1 MEEKLRKLN
10 YELDAL
16 TKAMSDDVLFS
27 EVVEDFVKEL
37 EDRISA
43 LKSLEDSMLGKGFD
57 KTTFEDAVRSKGT
70 LGFVAREV
78 DEEMRTRSS
87 EIVQRRF
94 VVSSKIRELEKKMK
108 RNGNVQQGK
117 TAEGV
122 HHIQRLRQ
130 PVPRPRTAERETRRL
145 RLRTCGLERDRA
157 KCHKGSQPAFPH
169 VGGQELS
176 K

>member
-10 YELDAL
+10 YELDAI
-16 TKAMSDDVLFS
+16 TKSMADDVLFS

-57 KTTFEDAVRSKGT
+57 KTTFEDAVRSDGT

-78 DEEMRTRSS
+78 DEEMRARSS

-94 VVSSKIRELEKKMK
+94 VVSSEIRELEKKMK
-108 RNGNVQQGK
+108 RNGNVQ
-117 TAEGV
+117 
-122 HHIQRLRQ
+122 
-130 PVPRPRTAERETRRL
+130 
-145 RLRTCGLERDRA
+145 
-157 KCHKGSQPAFPH
+157 
-169 VGGQELS
+169 
-176 K
+176 

>member
-1 MEEKLRKLN
+1 MEEKLRELN

-16 TKAMSDDVLFS
+16 TKSMADEMLFI

-43 LKSLEDSMLGKGFD
+43 LKSLEYSILGKGFD
-57 KTTFEDAVRSKGT
+57 KKILEDAVRSDGT

-94 VVSSKIRELEKKMK
+94 AVSSKIRELEKKMR
-108 RNGNVQQGK
+108 RNG
-117 TAEGV
+117 
-122 HHIQRLRQ
+122 
-130 PVPRPRTAERETRRL
+130 
-145 RLRTCGLERDRA
+145 
-157 KCHKGSQPAFPH
+157 
-169 VGGQELS
+169 
-176 K
+176 

>member
-16 TKAMSDDVLFS
+16 TKSMSDDVLFI
-27 EVVEDFVKEL
+27 EVVDDFVKEL

-43 LKSLEDSMLGKGFD
+43 LKLLEDSMLGKGFD
-57 KTTFEDAVRSKGT
+57 KKTLEDAVRSKGT

-94 VVSSKIRELEKKMK
+94 VVSSEIRELEKKMR
-108 RNGNVQQGK
+108 RNG
-117 TAEGV
+117 
-122 HHIQRLRQ
+122 
-130 PVPRPRTAERETRRL
+130 
-145 RLRTCGLERDRA
+145 
-157 KCHKGSQPAFPH
+157 
-169 VGGQELS
+169 
-176 K
+176 

>member
-16 TKAMSDDVLFS
+16 TKSMADEVLFI
-27 EVVEDFVKEL
+27 EVVEDFVKEY

-43 LKSLEDSMLGKGFD
+43 LKSLEYSIIYKGFD
-57 KTTFEDAVRSKGT
+57 KKSFKDAVRSDGT

-94 VVSSKIRELEKKMK
+94 AVLSQICELEKKMR
-108 RNGNVQQGK
+108 RNG
-117 TAEGV
+117 
-122 HHIQRLRQ
+122 
-130 PVPRPRTAERETRRL
+130 
-145 RLRTCGLERDRA
+145 
-157 KCHKGSQPAFPH
+157 
-169 VGGQELS
+169 
-176 K
+176 

>member
-16 TKAMSDDVLFS
+16 TKSMADDVLFS

-43 LKSLEDSMLGKGFD
+43 LKSLEDSMLCKGFD
-57 KTTFEDAVRSKGT
+57 KKTLEEAVRSDGT

-94 VVSSKIRELEKKMK
+94 AVSSQIRELEKKMG
-108 RNGNVQQGK
+108 RNG
-117 TAEGV
+117 
-122 HHIQRLRQ
+122 
-130 PVPRPRTAERETRRL
+130 
-145 RLRTCGLERDRA
+145 
-157 KCHKGSQPAFPH
+157 
-169 VGGQELS
+169 
-176 K
+176 

>member
-16 TKAMSDDVLFS
+16 TKSMADDVLFS

-43 LKSLEDSMLGKGFD
+43 LKSLEDSMLCKGFD
-57 KTTFEDAVRSKGT
+57 KTIFKDAVSSKGT

-94 VVSSKIRELEKKMK
+94 VVSSQIRELEKNMR
-108 RNGNVQQGK
+108 RNG
-117 TAEGV
+117 
-122 HHIQRLRQ
+122 
-130 PVPRPRTAERETRRL
+130 
-145 RLRTCGLERDRA
+145 
-157 KCHKGSQPAFPH
+157 
-169 VGGQELS
+169 
-176 K
+176 

>member
-16 TKAMSDDVLFS
+16 TKSMADDVIFS
-27 EVVEDFVKEL
+27 EVVDGFVTVF

-57 KTTFEDAVRSKGT
+57 KKIFEDAVRSDGT
-70 LGFVAREV
+70 LGLVAREV

-94 VVSSKIRELEKKMK
+94 TVLSEILELEKKLR
-108 RNGNVQQGK
+108 RNG
-117 TAEGV
+117 
-122 HHIQRLRQ
+122 
-130 PVPRPRTAERETRRL
+130 
-145 RLRTCGLERDRA
+145 
-157 KCHKGSQPAFPH
+157 
-169 VGGQELS
+169 
-176 K
+176 

>member
-16 TKAMSDDVLFS
+16 TKSMADDVLFS

-43 LKSLEDSMLGKGFD
+43 LKSLEDSMLCKGFD
-57 KTTFEDAVRSKGT
+57 KKTLEDAVMSDGT
-70 LGFVAREV
+70 LGLVAREV

-94 VVSSKIRELEKKMK
+94 VVSSEIRELEKKMM
-108 RNGNVQQGK
+108 RNG
-117 TAEGV
+117 
-122 HHIQRLRQ
+122 
-130 PVPRPRTAERETRRL
+130 
-145 RLRTCGLERDRA
+145 
-157 KCHKGSQPAFPH
+157 
-169 VGGQELS
+169 
-176 K
+176 

>member
-16 TKAMSDDVLFS
+16 TKSMADDVLFS

-57 KTTFEDAVRSKGT
+57 KKTLEDAVRSDGA

-94 VVSSKIRELEKKMK
+94 AVSSQIRELEKKMR
-108 RNGNVQQGK
+108 RNGNVQ
-117 TAEGV
+117 
-122 HHIQRLRQ
+122 
-130 PVPRPRTAERETRRL
+130 
-145 RLRTCGLERDRA
+145 
-157 KCHKGSQPAFPH
+157 
-169 VGGQELS
+169 
-176 K
+176 

>member
-16 TKAMSDDVLFS
+16 TKSMADDVLFS

-57 KTTFEDAVRSKGT
+57 KTTFEDAVRSDGT
-70 LGFVAREV
+70 LGFVARVV
-78 DEEMRTRSS
+78 DKEMRIRSS

-94 VVSSKIRELEKKMK
+94 VVSSEIRELEKKMR
-108 RNGNVQQGK
+108 RNGNVQ
-117 TAEGV
+117 
-122 HHIQRLRQ
+122 
-130 PVPRPRTAERETRRL
+130 
-145 RLRTCGLERDRA
+145 
-157 KCHKGSQPAFPH
+157 
-169 VGGQELS
+169 
-176 K
+176 

>member
-10 YELDAL
+10 YELDAI
-16 TKAMSDDVLFS
+16 TKSMADDVLFS

-43 LKSLEDSMLGKGFD
+43 LKSLEDSMLCKGFD
-57 KTTFEDAVRSKGT
+57 KKTLEDAVRSDGT

-94 VVSSKIRELEKKMK
+94 VVSSQIRELEKKMR
-108 RNGNVQQGK
+108 RNG
-117 TAEGV
+117 
-122 HHIQRLRQ
+122 
-130 PVPRPRTAERETRRL
+130 
-145 RLRTCGLERDRA
+145 
-157 KCHKGSQPAFPH
+157 
-169 VGGQELS
+169 
-176 K
+176 

>member
-10 YELDAL
+10 YELDAI
-16 TKAMSDDVLFS
+16 TKSMADDMLFI

-43 LKSLEDSMLGKGFD
+43 LKSLEYSILGKGFD
-57 KTTFEDAVRSKGT
+57 KKILEDAVRSKGT

-94 VVSSKIRELEKKMK
+94 VVSSEIRELEKKMR
-108 RNGNVQQGK
+108 RNGEV
-117 TAEGV
+117 
-122 HHIQRLRQ
+122 
-130 PVPRPRTAERETRRL
+130 
-145 RLRTCGLERDRA
+145 
-157 KCHKGSQPAFPH
+157 
-169 VGGQELS
+169 
-176 K
+176 